1 MLLPLES
8 KSISTNKFYIILLI
22 VFSSILYRLWSS
34 IYTYHSDRTSKMK
47 HLTAAKPVMYVEA
60 ST

>member
-1 MLLPLES
+1 M
-8 KSISTNKFYIILLI
+8 
-22 VFSSILYRLWSS
+22 FSSILYRLWSS